1 MSIQIRPAKASD
13 MEACAALRKE
23 IYNTT
28 YQGVVDSRL
37 ITSVNQEDSLQR
49 LRGQWLEPG
58 GMFFIAEEIA
68 EDTGAANACNSS
80 EEAAISDAAKRTA
93 AGANEGEPNAE
104 PSSEPAE
111 AVTFLGYV
119 RGLPSPDVL
128 GAFWLESLYLKE
140 AARGKGLGR
149 KLIFYMGDQ
158 VRRQGYNQ
166 MVIDVFAGNDRAE
179 EIYRH
184 LGAKLINDNFTEDIN
199 LFPVHAKLLLWD
211 DLDIFAEVAED

>member
-13 MEACAALRKE
+13 MEVCAALRKE

-49 LRGQWLEPG
+49 LRSQWLEPG

-68 EDTGAANACNSS
+68 EEPVAGAAEDAGAAK
-80 EEAAISDAAKRTA
+80 EAAVE
-93 AGANEGEPNAE
+93 ANDGEPG
-104 PSSEPAE
+104 SEPAE

-128 GAFWLESLYLKE
+128 GAFWLESLYLTE
-140 AARGKGLGR
+140 AARDKGLGR

-184 LGAKLINDNFTEDIN
+184 LGAKQINDNFTEDIN

-211 DLDIFAEVAED
+211 DLSIFTGIAEN

>member
-49 LRGQWLEPG
+49 LRSQWLEPG
-58 GMFFIAEEIA
+58 GMFFILEEIA
-68 EDTGAANACNSS
+68 EEPVAGAAEDAGAAK
-80 EEAAISDAAKRTA
+80 EAAVE
-93 AGANEGEPNAE
+93 ANDGEPNAE
-104 PSSEPAE
+104 PGSEPAE

-128 GAFWLESLYLKE
+128 GAFWLESLYLTE

-199 LFPVHAKLLLWD
+199 LFLVHAKLLLWD
-211 DLDIFAEVAED
+211 NLSIFAEN

>member
-58 GMFFIAEEIA
+58 GMFFILEEI
-68 EDTGAANACNSS
+68 
-80 EEAAISDAAKRTA
+80 
-93 AGANEGEPNAE
+93 
-104 PSSEPAE
+104 AE